1 MPRSRYMP
9 PLGNPAAIIVSPQ
22 FCAPYSVGLTIVRK
36 RILNSGVVT
45 DVNGNTIFK
54 IKGKCFS
61 LRDRRTLL
69 DAAGNP
75 ILTLQ
80 RKILTAHRRWRVYR
94 GGSKDKKDLLFSVKK
109 SSLFQ
114 CKRKLDVF
122 LAANTKED
130 FCDFKIKGSWSE
142 RSCTIY
148 LGDTS
153 TIIAQMHKKF
163 IVQGLVLGKDNIAV
177 TVFPNVD
184 YAFIVALVVLLEEIN
199 NEDAKGG

>member
-1 MPRSRYMP
+1 MPRSRYRP
-9 PLGNPAAIIVSPQ
+9 PLGNPAAIVSPQ
-22 FCAPYSVGLTIVRK
+22 FCAPYSVDLTIVRK
-36 RILNSGVVT
+36 RILNFGVT
-45 DVNGNTIFK
+45 DVNGNIMFK
-54 IKGKCFS
+54 IKRKCFS
-61 LRDRRTLL
+61 LGHRRTLL

-80 RKILTAHRRWRVYR
+80 WKILTAHRRCRVYR
-94 GGSKDKKDLLFSVKK
+94 GGSRDKKDLLFSVKK

-122 LAANTKED
+122 LAANTKEN
-130 FCDFKIKGSWSE
+130 FCDFKIKGSWFE

-153 TIIAQMHKKF
+153 TIIAQMHKKLS
-163 IVQGLVLGKDNIAV
+163 VQGVLLGKDNFAV

-184 YAFIVALVVLLEEIN
+184 YAFIVALVVVLEEIN
-199 NEDAKGG
+199 HKDVKG